1 MLNSLLPSLLP
12 FLVVLTLSLW
22 VIGAIRRI
30 NMWRQGQDNPV
41 AFFPA
46 IKAIIPRYL
55 NDLHHVVERD
65 KYISNTHVATA
76 GGFVLSMVLI
86 ILVYVFGLAPE
97 ILGKLL
103 LASLAMMFVGAC
115 FVAKRRI
122 NPPSRLSKG
131 PWMRLPKSLISF
143 SLSFFILTLPASGV
157 ISADAFGWVL
167 VVILSAFS
175 FMGLTEML
183 FGMTWGGP
191 MKHAFAGALHL
202 GFHPRQDRFNGGRS
216 TGLKALDLNRPMVDK
231 DAKLGVE
238 MPADF
243 KWNQLLG
250 FDACVQCGRC
260 ESMCPAFAAGQPL
273 NPKKVI
279 QDIVIGMSHAQDAT
293 TEANYYGSPYP
304 ENQGVEVKDHKGDM
318 HQPIVNGLIEP
329 ETLWSCT
336 TCRSCV
342 EECPMFIEHVD
353 AIVDMRRFLTLEKG
367 QTPGQGSQVIDNL
380 IATDNPNG
388 YNPTHRMN
396 WAADQNLPLMKEVKR
411 TQVLL
416 WMGDAA
422 FDMRGQRTL
431 RAVVKLLR
439 SANVEFAVLGNEEKD
454 SGDLARRL
462 GDEATF
468 QRLANANIA
477 TLRQYHFDMIVTADP
492 HSFHVIGN
500 EYGEL
505 GGQYKVLHHTTFMN
519 ELSESGRLHL
529 KDDLRGKVT
538 YHDPCYLGRYNGEF
552 EAPRS
557 LLKSMGADLVEME
570 RSNFR
575 SRCCGGGGAAPI
587 TDIPGEK
594 RIPDMRIDDANATG
608 AEIVAVACPQC
619 ALMLE
624 GVVTPRPEVKDIAEL
639 LVEQL
644 VVMQEPAESNKPAPA
659 EVQ

>member
-1 MLNSLLPSLLP
+1 
-12 FLVVLTLSLW
+12 
-22 VIGAIRRI
+22 
-30 NMWRQGQDNPV
+30 
-41 AFFPA
+41 
-46 IKAIIPRYL
+46 
-55 NDLHHVVERD
+55 
-65 KYISNTHVATA
+65 
-76 GGFVLSMVLI
+76 
-86 ILVYVFGLAPE
+86 
-97 ILGKLL
+97 
-103 LASLAMMFVGAC
+103 
-115 FVAKRRI
+115 
-122 NPPSRLSKG
+122 
-131 PWMRLPKSLISF
+131 
-143 SLSFFILTLPASGV
+143 
-157 ISADAFGWVL
+157 
-167 VVILSAFS
+167 
-175 FMGLTEML
+175 
-183 FGMTWGGP
+183 
-191 MKHAFAGALHL
+191 
-202 GFHPRQDRFNGGRS
+202 
-216 TGLKALDLNRPMVDK
+216 
-231 DAKLGVE
+231 
-238 MPADF
+238 
-243 KWNQLLG
+243 
-250 FDACVQCGRC
+250 
-260 ESMCPAFAAGQPL
+260 
-273 NPKKVI
+273 
-279 QDIVIGMSHAQDAT
+279 
-293 TEANYYGSPYP
+293 
-304 ENQGVEVKDHKGDM
+304 
-318 HQPIVNGLIEP
+318 
-329 ETLWSCT
+329 
-336 TCRSCV
+336 
-342 EECPMFIEHVD
+342 MFIEHVD

-396 WAADQNLPLMKEVKR
+396 WAADQNLPLMKDVKR

-505 GGQYKVLHHTTFMN
+505 GGKYKVLHHTTFMN